1 MSDISNNAA
10 PAEEP
15 GTPKSESFLRK
26 LLRWIIWFIVIV
38 YLILGCAW
46 LAARYFLAPYIEGH
60 KAQIENKISE
70 TVSAPVTFG
79 SVDAG
84 WSGLQPEVTL
94 KNIQLGGSGQN
105 PIEVESLSAKL
116 SLRSIPSMEPIF
128 ETVTLDKPVVTV
140 EKPLIS
146 TNFSQGRLI
155 LRAHRQSFLKIFSF
169 F

>member
-15 GTPKSESFLRK
+15 GTPKNESFLRK

-84 WSGLQPEVTL
+84 WVRTSA
-94 KNIQLGGSGQN
+94 GGDAQKH
-105 PIEVESLSAKL
+105 SAW
-116 SLRSIPSMEPIF
+116 R
-128 ETVTLDKPVVTV
+128 
-140 EKPLIS
+140 
-146 TNFSQGRLI
+146 
-155 LRAHRQSFLKIFSF
+155 LRAEPD
-169 F
+169 